1 MAEKRS
7 QSAEPAEPVV
17 LWWSRSGR
25 DYSRDRII
33 RRAFRRLGWRVCDF
47 RPQLSP
53 TADWEARLRR
63 LTPPSLIWVPC
74 FRQRD
79 AAAALRWGARHQVPV
94 VMDPLISAW
103 DKQVFERRKFAA
115 DSRAARRLLRW
126 ESDRLNASAA
136 VVADTWGHAQLFES
150 EHRVSRDKLQVIPV
164 SAEESLFRPAPVPRG
179 RSRKR
184 VLFYGSF
191 IGLQGPEHITKAACQ
206 LEECDWLLIGDGP
219 LTSSCRRIA
228 ANSQHIR
235 FRSNVPYAELG
246 QAIADSDIVMG
257 IFGDSAKASRVIPN
271 KVYQAMACG
280 RPIVT
285 RSSDA
290 YPSALLHDNSEQTGI
305 TWTRPATPQ
314 SIVTAVRQLLDTGE
328 DGLTRIG
335 QAAYDVYKTHF
346 SEQAVSNGLA
356 ELLVRTVP
364 RSDHGQQAA

>member
-7 QSAEPAEPVV
+7 ESAEPAEPVV

-136 VVADTWGHAQLFES
+136 VVADTWGHAQLF
-150 EHRVSRDKLQVIPV
+150 
-164 SAEESLFRPAPVPRG
+164 
-179 RSRKR
+179 
-184 VLFYGSF
+184 
-191 IGLQGPEHITKAACQ
+191 
-206 LEECDWLLIGDGP
+206 
-219 LTSSCRRIA
+219 RI
-228 ANSQHIR
+228 
-235 FRSNVPYAELG
+235 
-246 QAIADSDIVMG
+246 
-257 IFGDSAKASRVIPN
+257 
-271 KVYQAMACG
+271 
-280 RPIVT
+280 
-285 RSSDA
+285 
-290 YPSALLHDNSEQTGI
+290 
-305 TWTRPATPQ
+305 
-314 SIVTAVRQLLDTGE
+314 
-328 DGLTRIG
+328 
-335 QAAYDVYKTHF
+335 
-346 SEQAVSNGLA
+346 
-356 ELLVRTVP
+356 
-364 RSDHGQQAA
+364 